1 MEIVLTEEEYK
12 NLIEMLYIA
21 EWVINAHNI
30 DPDPSTI
37 KYTTLEQKILSLAKD
52 FGHKELVD
60 YDTKL
65 REYFPSRT
73 VEEGITEKYIE
84 EYDNETFWNELID
97 RLVDRDMIRN
107 NKAEDLNK
115 MTIEERLEKEDPL
128 RTKYETEFEE
138 NGIENLLSK

>member
-1 MEIVLTEEEYK
+1 MEIVLSADEYK

-21 EWVINAHNI
+21 EWVMNAHNVN
-30 DPDPSTI
+30 PDPSTER
-37 KYTTLEQKILSLAKD
+37 YTTLEQKILSLAKE
-52 FGHKELVD
+52 FGHNKLVD
-60 YDTKL
+60 YDSEFG
-65 REYFPSRT
+65 EYFPSRT

-107 NKAEDLNK
+107 NKEEDLNK

-128 RTKYETEFEE
+128 RKKYETEFENNE
-138 NGIENLLSK
+138 IDNLVIK

>member
-1 MEIVLTEEEYK
+1 MEIVLSKDEYK

-21 EWVINAHNI
+21 DWVMNANNV

-37 KYTTLEQKILSLAKD
+37 KYTTLEQKLFSLAKD
-52 FGHKELVD
+52 FDHNELVD
-60 YDTKL
+60 YETKFG
-65 REYFPSRT
+65 EFFPSRT

-107 NKAEDLNK
+107 NKGEDLNK

-138 NGIENLLSK
+138 NGIENLLI